1 MDFIILQRYIDTVYS
16 LYEMIST
23 IMNMSIL
30 DLFLELELTFNW
42 VNDLGPVGEFIYEW
56 MGAPLYLSLVG
67 ILGFVV
73 VAHFIKLILDM
84 LPVA

>member
-1 MDFIILQRYIDTVYS
+1 
-16 LYEMIST
+16 MIST

-30 DLFLELELTFNW
+30 DLFLELELTFEW
-42 VNDLGPVGEFIYEW
+42 VNDLGLIGEFIYEW

-67 ILGFVV
+67 ILGFVI
-73 VAHFIKLILDM
+73 VAHFVKLIWDA